1 MFPIKM
7 NESERKFVL
16 AFRFLVLLYNF
27 LVHQMTPLH
36 VAAERGR
43 SHVVK
48 FLAENRASVNI
59 KNCKGVCFSCMWLY
73 HLKSTIESW

>member
-1 MFPIKM
+1 
-7 NESERKFVL
+7 
-16 AFRFLVLLYNF
+16 
-27 LVHQMTPLH
+27 MTPLH

-59 KNCKGVCFSCMWLY
+59 KNCKGVSKFFIYVAIPL
-73 HLKSTIESW
+73 LEVGVP